1 MGEFTALNSYLDK
14 KRFKKRPRYSMVFHD
29 VREELGL
36 SLNTYV
42 VVDSIHKLCTSD
54 PRFPFCVMSKDD
66 MAKFLELGRRTIFR
80 CISEAEELELIERNE
95 HGLRTTQ
102 KWVEAVEIYSIEH

>member
-1 MGEFTALNSYLDK
+1 
-14 KRFKKRPRYSMVFHD
+14 
-29 VREELGL
+29 
-36 SLNTYV
+36 
-42 VVDSIHKLCTSD
+42 
-54 PRFPFCVMSKDD
+54 MSKDD